1 MVPLDAPPGLVQC
14 RRCRYEGPITIIQ
27 SIRSSLCAS
36 VALIHHQH
44 AISIDRSGCKRET
57 GTMRFNTLLV
67 FALFLASSQV
77 STIRALNL
85 WFQLAGSPMYGRLC
99 LLTSVFCFRVRAGSS

>member
-1 MVPLDAPPGLVQC
+1 
-14 RRCRYEGPITIIQ
+14 
-27 SIRSSLCAS
+27 
-36 VALIHHQH
+36 
-44 AISIDRSGCKRET
+44 
-57 GTMRFNTLLV
+57 MRFNTLLV
-67 FALFLASSQV
+67 FALFLVSSQV